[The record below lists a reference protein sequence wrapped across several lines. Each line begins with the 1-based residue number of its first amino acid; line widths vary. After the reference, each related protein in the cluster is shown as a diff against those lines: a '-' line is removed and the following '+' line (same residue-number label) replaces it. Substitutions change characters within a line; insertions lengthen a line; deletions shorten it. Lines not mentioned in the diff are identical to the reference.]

1 MRIPSM
7 PVSYGPCLS
16 HVAMHI
22 FKNMATKFSIP
33 RGARLIDQQHQQVRT
48 LNLGT
53 GPLQRELNL
62 GIDCLTKFSRCSPRC
77 DPRMHRWQASARPL
91 GTIIQISPTQA
102 VSATCQGK
110 RVPRSL

>member
-33 RGARLIDQQHQQVRT
+33 RRTGGTAHRSAASAGTYSKFRYRIRLRP
-48 LNLGT
+48 GT
-53 GPLQRELNL
+53 GTGTGLR
-62 GIDCLTKFSRCSPRC
+62 
-77 DPRMHRWQASARPL
+77 QASARPL